1 MIDFTIFYYLNIHTS
16 TELKKNILYH
26 VKVSALHICL
36 DYYAIEN
43 IDVTFCLLIR
53 SKEAFKTMLKHHVF
67 IFFNT
72 FYDKKGEKTRV
83 FTKRKEVKI
92 YTAITFIYNLD
103 PS

>member
-1 MIDFTIFYYLNIHTS
+1 M
-16 TELKKNILYH
+16 
-26 VKVSALHICL
+26 KVSALHIFL

-43 IDVTFCLLIR
+43 IDVTFRLLIR
-53 SKEAFKTMLKHHVF
+53 SKKAFKTMLKDHVF
-67 IFFNT
+67 ISFIT
-72 FYDKKGEKTRV
+72 FCDKKGEKTRV